1 MSSPLRASLITLR
14 TGFINSTKPR
24 IHISAATMG
33 QRLFSQL
40 QTQSPQTQTQTQ
52 TTPSPVSSNYK
63 VEPLPKNLIPSL
75 GQSKQQILWLG
86 CSDSGYEETTTL
98 NNLLQDEMIVVRN
111 WGNMAL
117 STDLAWASAV
127 QHAVDVLEVKH
138 IIVCGH
144 YGCGIV
150 KSDPVTNASYPWQ
163 KKISNLLSTHQ
174 HELESLAD
182 NDRNRHLVELNVIKQ
197 MESVRDLLD
206 VVSPGKNRRVNVHG
220 FIYDR
225 KGHSTDRIVLN

>member
-1 MSSPLRASLITLR
+1 
-14 TGFINSTKPR
+14 
-24 IHISAATMG
+24 MG
-33 QRLFSQL
+33 QRLFSQF
-40 QTQSPQTQTQTQ
+40 QQPE
-52 TTPSPVSSNYK
+52 TPDYK
-63 VEPLPKNLIPSL
+63 VEPIPRDLIPSL

-98 NNLLQDEMIVVRN
+98 NNLLEDEMIVVRN

-127 QHAVDVLEVKH
+127 QHAVEMLGVKH

-150 KSDPVTNASYPWQ
+150 KTDSATNSAYPWQ
-163 KKISNLLSTHQ
+163 KKISTLCSAHQ
-174 HELESLAD
+174 HELECLAD
-182 NDRNRHLVELNVIKQ
+182 SERNKHLVELNVIKQ
-197 MESVRDLLD
+197 MEGVRDLLD
-206 VVSPGKNRRVNVHG
+206 IVSPEKNRRITVHG

-225 KGHSTDRIVLN
+225 KGHRANRILLN

>member
-1 MSSPLRASLITLR
+1 
-14 TGFINSTKPR
+14 
-24 IHISAATMG
+24 MG
-33 QRLFSQL
+33 QRLFSQY
-40 QTQSPQTQTQTQ
+40 QQETQT
-52 TTPSPVSSNYK
+52 PNYK
-63 VEPLPKNLIPSL
+63 VEPIPRDLIPSL

-98 NNLLQDEMIVVRN
+98 NHLLEDEMIVVRN

-127 QHAVDVLEVKH
+127 QHAVEMLEVKH

-150 KSDPVTNASYPWQ
+150 KTDSATNSSYPWQ
-163 KKISNLLSTHQ
+163 KKISNLCSTHQ

-197 MESVRDLLD
+197 MEGVRDLLD
-206 VVSPGKNRRVNVHG
+206 IVSPEKNRRINVHG

-225 KGHSTDRIVLN
+225 KGHRADRILVN